1 MAMREQI
8 SVELSAGAI
17 AAGLAPFKIVPSDD
31 RISRIRE
38 YVALLL
44 RWNRSISLT
53 TVTDPREIVA
63 RHFGESMYAANLLSV
78 EKCRLADVGTGAG
91 FPGLALKI
99 ACPSLQLLLIESNRK
114 KCAFLSEVTRA
125 LGFEDVEI
133 RAERFEGIRPETVGA
148 NIVTCRAVGEFKQIL
163 RWSRGALAPHGHLV
177 LWLGSDDATRIA
189 RTDGWTWQPAQR
201 IPESQRRFILIG
213 RPTEEAASGG

>member
-8 SVELSAGAI
+8 SVDLPARAV
-17 AAGLAPFKIVPSDD
+17 AACLAPFKIAPSDD
-31 RISRIRE
+31 QISKIRE

-53 TVTDPREIVA
+53 TVTDPKEIVA
-63 RHFGESMYAANLLSV
+63 RHFGESMYAANLLHV
-78 EKCRLADVGTGAG
+78 KKCRLADVGTGAG

-125 LGFEDVEI
+125 LRLEDVEI
-133 RAERFEGIRPETVGA
+133 QPERFEEIRPETVRA
-148 NIVTCRAVGEFKQIL
+148 DIVTCRAVGEFKQML
-163 RWSRGALAPHGHLV
+163 RWSRVALAPHGHLV

-189 RTDGWTWQPAQR
+189 RAEGWTWQPAQR

-213 RPTEEAASGG
+213 RLTEESASGG